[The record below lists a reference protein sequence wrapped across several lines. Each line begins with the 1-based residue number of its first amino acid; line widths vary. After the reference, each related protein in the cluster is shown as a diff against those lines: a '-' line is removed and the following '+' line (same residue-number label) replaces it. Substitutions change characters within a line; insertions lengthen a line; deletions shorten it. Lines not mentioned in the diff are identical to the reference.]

1 MKGINELFL
10 KTYLKCGPRRTIF
23 RPLQFPSVFFYPN
36 QVTDSLI
43 IFSAVNSSR
52 VFKKITV
59 MAIAPRL
66 IPTNLPMPQLPSAMA
81 TIARKLSTKLHLR
94 YPGRISQKE
103 NASAS
108 ASIVASFLYDTEIFR
123 LSKRP
128 TFSIRWSRIHICKEE
143 SLAPT
148 SCQTSTPWA

>member
-1 MKGINELFL
+1 MYVCVWSGVWGVDGVWMPLP
-10 KTYLKCGPRRTIF
+10 T
-23 RPLQFPSVFFYPN
+23 RPQRYCDSV
-36 QVTDSLI
+36 SLI
-43 IFSAVNSSR
+43 IFSAENSSR

-59 MAIAPRL
+59 MAIAPQL
-66 IPTNLPMPQLPSAMA
+66 IPTNLPKPQLPSAMA